1 MCDDYHKSLIRD
13 MAKVEY
19 QATLD
24 LDYTL
29 VVEYFHFN
37 IKPSVN
43 FSNRVH
49 RDLSFVNI
57 LLYFSTQRKNISSG
71 PILKGHTHSTW
82 SVYKEP
88 RGIKLIRASKP

>member
-29 VVEYFHFN
+29 VVEYFHLN
-37 IKPSVN
+37 IKPS
-43 FSNRVH
+43 

-57 LLYFSTQRKNISSG
+57 RLYFSTQRKNISSG

>member
-29 VVEYFHFN
+29 VAEYFQCRYQPN
-37 IKPSVN
+37 DN
-43 FSNRVH
+43 F
-49 RDLSFVNI
+49 
-57 LLYFSTQRKNISSG
+57 
-71 PILKGHTHSTW
+71 
-82 SVYKEP
+82 
-88 RGIKLIRASKP
+88 

>member
-43 FSNRVH
+43 FSNRVGTYRLLIFFCIFLPKEKTFLVGQFW
-49 RDLSFVNI
+49 RDTHI
-57 LLYFSTQRKNISSG
+57 LLDLYIKNHVESN
-71 PILKGHTHSTW
+71 
-82 SVYKEP
+82 
-88 RGIKLIRASKP
+88 

>member
-29 VVEYFHFN
+29 VSEYF
-37 IKPSVN
+37 
-43 FSNRVH
+43 
-49 RDLSFVNI
+49 
-57 LLYFSTQRKNISSG
+57 
-71 PILKGHTHSTW
+71 
-82 SVYKEP
+82 
-88 RGIKLIRASKP
+88 